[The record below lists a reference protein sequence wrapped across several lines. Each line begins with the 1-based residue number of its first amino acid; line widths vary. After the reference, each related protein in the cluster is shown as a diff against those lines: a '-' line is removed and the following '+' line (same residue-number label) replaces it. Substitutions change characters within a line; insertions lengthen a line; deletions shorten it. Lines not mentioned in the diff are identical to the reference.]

1 MTISHNGPQDLLW
14 PGARYAGRPAGLRPE
29 TAARVC
35 RERAERA
42 RADGITWEQIGEAL
56 GLNLGWD
63 GQSGQDLGVA
73 AFEHFTGEPGSWGQA
88 SFRFRC
94 ASCGGYIT
102 DRGPFG
108 GHPEDNEPGHAA
120 GCVRLAAD
128 IVAWR
133 ARRDPWDPQ
142 PDGGE
147 TADRLVTL
155 TITYEMIRRAGTLHA
170 AYSVRATYPP
180 AMRR

>member
-1 MTISHNGPQDLLW
+1 MTTSRNGPQDLLW
-14 PGARYAGRPAGLRPE
+14 PGARRPGPQA
-29 TAARVC
+29 AARVC

-63 GQSGQDLGVA
+63 GPSGPDLGVA
-73 AFEHFTGEPGSWGQA
+73 AFEHFTGEPGPRHQA
-88 SFRFRC
+88 SFQFRC

-102 DRGPFG
+102 DRGPMQ
-108 GHPEDNEPGHAA
+108 GHPEDNEQGHAE

-133 ARRDPWDPQ
+133 TWQDARDARPV
-142 PDGGE
+142 
-147 TADRLVTL
+147 AL
-155 TITYEMIRRAGTLHA
+155 TITCEMIWSSSIRYA
-170 AYSVRATYPP
+170 AYSVRATCPP

>member
-1 MTISHNGPQDLLW
+1 MTIPNHGPQDLLW
-14 PGARYAGRPAGLRPE
+14 AGPSYLEPLAGRI
-29 TAARVC
+29 C

-56 GLNLGWD
+56 GLHLGSD
-63 GQSGQDLGVA
+63 GRSGLDLGVA
-73 AFEHFTGEPGSWGQA
+73 AFEHFTGEPGRGSRA

-102 DRGPFG
+102 DRGPRP
-108 GHPEDNEPGHAA
+108 GHPGDNEPGHAA

-128 IVAWR
+128 IAAWEAEGRPVA
-133 ARRDPWDPQ
+133 
-142 PDGGE
+142 
-147 TADRLVTL
+147 L
-155 TITYEMIRRAGTLHA
+155 TITYEMIRSTITLHA
-170 AYSVRATYPP
+170 ASSVRAGCPP